1 MLEPQPKCWNV
12 ALQLLVHKYSKVMRH
27 VWRFRPCPST
37 ALSGRRRSAGR
48 GQQRGSLSVY
58 GRMELSEMEG
68 FVGPGA
74 VEGSMQIPPGI
85 RAYGTRRP
93 LFPEGISWNATLEPE
108 HRTS

>member
-1 MLEPQPKCWNV
+1 VLEPQPKCWNV

-48 GQQRGSLSVY
+48 GQQWGPLSVY
-58 GRMELSEMEG
+58 GRMELSEMER

-74 VEGSMQIPPGI
+74 VEGSIGIPPGL

-93 LFPEGISWNATLEPE
+93 LVPEECLWNATLEPE
-108 HRTS
+108 HLTS

>member
-1 MLEPQPKCWNV
+1 MFEPQPKCWNV

-48 GQQRGSLSVY
+48 GQQWGPLSVY

-74 VEGSMQIPPGI
+74 VEGSMKYPPGL

-93 LFPEGISWNATLEPE
+93 LVPEGTSWNATLEPE
-108 HRTS
+108 RRTS